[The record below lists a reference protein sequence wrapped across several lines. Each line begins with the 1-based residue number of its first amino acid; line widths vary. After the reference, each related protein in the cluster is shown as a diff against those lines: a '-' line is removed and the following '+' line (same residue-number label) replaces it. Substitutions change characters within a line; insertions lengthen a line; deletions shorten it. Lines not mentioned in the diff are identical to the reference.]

1 MEEKAKSS
9 NNKIKSSNNKIL
21 IIALLVLLFAL
32 IGYTFYN
39 NNDHKEAVKF
49 LQDEKEQIIGNL
61 TAMEEKYDIAI
72 AQNTSLS
79 DSLTVEKERIIAFKD
94 SVKSLKK
101 INSRTL
107 SRYRGQLANLKA
119 TNERLLDEV
128 DSLRLANNML
138 TEEKDSI
145 NSQLQVQTTYND
157 TLVAQNMELAKK
169 VEIGGAINVENVNV
183 TAMKMRSNG
192 KYTETNKAQ
201 KTDAIKVEFRLIENE
216 IATPGDKEAYI
227 VLKNPEGKV
236 INAKGTFML
245 KDGSES
251 KYTDQTIV
259 NYENADLDVVMLV
272 ERKGEKYSKGS
283 YPIEVYVDGKLVGS
297 ARLELSDSFLGL

>member
-1 MEEKAKSS
+1 MQENNKSS
-9 NNKIKSSNNKIL
+9 KNIIL
-21 IIALLVLLFAL
+21 IIALTVLLFGL

-49 LQDEKEQIIGNL
+49 LQDEKEQIIGSL

-79 DSLTVEKERIIAFKD
+79 DSLTIEKNRIILFKD
-94 SVKSLKK
+94 SVKDLKK

-107 SRYRGQLANLKA
+107 SRYRGQLTTLKA
-119 TNERLLDEV
+119 TNDRLIEEV
-128 DSLRLANNML
+128 DSLRLQNNLL

-145 NSQLQVQTTYND
+145 NTQLHIQTTYND
-157 TLVAQNMELAKK
+157 TLIAQNMDLAKK
-169 VEIGGAINVENVNV
+169 VEIGGAVDVENVKV

-201 KTDAIKVEFRLIENE
+201 KTDAFKIEFRLMENE

-227 VLKNPEGKV
+227 VLKNPKGQV
-236 INAKGTFML
+236 INAKGTYVL
-245 KDGSES
+245 KDGNEL

-259 NYENADLDVVMLV
+259 NYEKLALKVVIMV
-272 ERKGEKYSKGS
+272 DRKGEKYEKGI
-283 YPIEVYVDGKLVGS
+283 YNVQVYVEGKLAGKTKI
-297 ARLELSDSFLGL
+297 ELSDSFLGL

>member
-1 MEEKAKSS
+1 MEE
-9 NNKIKSSNNKIL
+9 NTKSSNNKIL
-21 IIALLVLLFAL
+21 IIALTVLLFAL

-49 LQDEKEQIIGNL
+49 LQEEKEQIIGNL

-79 DSLTVEKERIIAFKD
+79 DSLTIEKERIVAFKD

-101 INSRTL
+101 INSNTL
-107 SRYRGQLANLKA
+107 RRYRGQLANLQA
-119 TNERLLDEV
+119 TNDRLLDEV
-128 DSLRLANNML
+128 DSLKLSNNIL

-145 NSQLQVQTTYND
+145 NSQLVVQTNYND
-157 TLVAQNMELAKK
+157 TLVAQNMDLARK
-169 VEIGGAINVENVNV
+169 VEIGGAINVENVSV

-201 KTDAIKVEFRLIENE
+201 KTDAIKVNFRLIENE

-227 VLKNPEGKV
+227 ILKDPNGKV
-236 INAKGTFML
+236 LNAKGTFMRY
-245 KDGSES
+245 DDTEA

-272 ERKGEKYSKGS
+272 ERKGDKYMKGT
-283 YPIEVYVDGKLVGS
+283 YPIEVYVDGKLVGG
-297 ARLELSDSFLGL
+297 AKLELSDSFLGL

>member
-1 MEEKAKSS
+1 MEEPNKSS
-9 NNKIKSSNNKIL
+9 NNKML
-21 IIALLVLLFAL
+21 IIALTVLLFAL

-79 DSLTVEKERIIAFKD
+79 DSLTIEKDKIIAFKD
-94 SVKSLKK
+94 SVNDLKK
-101 INSRTL
+101 INSNTL
-107 SRYRGQLANLKA
+107 RRYRGQLAGLQA
-119 TNERLLDEV
+119 TNDRLLDEV
-128 DSLRLANNML
+128 DSLRLSNNLL

-145 NSQLQVQTTYND
+145 NTELQIQTHYND
-157 TLVAQNMELAKK
+157 TLVAQNMDLAKK

-201 KTDAIKVEFRLIENE
+201 KTDAIKVDFRLLENE

-227 VLKNPEGKV
+227 VLKNPKGQV

-245 KDGSES
+245 KDGTEA

-259 NYENADLDVVMLV
+259 NYENSNLDVVMLV
-272 ERKGEKYSKGS
+272 ERKGEKYEKGT
-283 YPIEVYVDGKLVGS
+283 YPISVFIEGKLVGG
-297 ARLELSDSFLGL
+297 AKLELSDSFLGL

>member
-1 MEEKAKSS
+1 MQENNKSS
-9 NNKIKSSNNKIL
+9 NNLIL
-21 IIALLVLLFAL
+21 IIALTVLLFGL

-79 DSLTVEKERIIAFKD
+79 DSLTGEKNRIIAFKD
-94 SVKSLKK
+94 SVRNLKK

-107 SRYRGQLANLKA
+107 SRYRGQLSKLKA
-119 TNERLLDEV
+119 INENLIEEV
-128 DSLRLANNML
+128 DSLRLQNNLL

-145 NSQLQVQTTYND
+145 DVQLKIQTNYND

-169 VEIGGAINVENVNV
+169 VEIGGAINVENVKI

-201 KTDAIKVEFRLIENE
+201 KTDAFKVEFQLLENE

-227 VLKNPEGKV
+227 VLKNPKGQV
-236 INAKGTFML
+236 ISAKGTFML
-245 KDGSES
+245 KDGNEL
-251 KYTDQTIV
+251 KYTDQTTI
-259 NYENADLDVVMLV
+259 NYENADLKVVMMV
-272 ERKGEKYSKGS
+272 DRKGEQFEKGI
-283 YPIEVYVDGKLVGS
+283 YNIQVYVDGVLAGRTKV
-297 ARLELSDSFLGL
+297 ELSDSFLGL

>member
-1 MEEKAKSS
+1 MQENDKSS
-9 NNKIKSSNNKIL
+9 NNLIL
-21 IIALLVLLFAL
+21 IIALTVLLFGL

-79 DSLTVEKERIIAFKD
+79 DSLTGEKNRIIAFKD

-101 INSRTL
+101 INSSTL
-107 SRYRGQLANLKA
+107 SRYRGQLSKLKTINENLI
-119 TNERLLDEV
+119 EEV
-128 DSLRLANNML
+128 DSLRLQNNLL

-145 NSQLQVQTTYND
+145 DVQLKIQTNYND

-169 VEIGGAINVENVNV
+169 VEIGGAINVENVKI

-201 KTDAIKVEFRLIENE
+201 KTDAFKVEFQLLENE
-216 IATPGDKEAYI
+216 IATPGDKEAYV
-227 VLKNPEGKV
+227 VLKNPKGQV

-245 KDGSES
+245 KDRNEL

-259 NYENADLDVVMLV
+259 NYENADLKVVMMV
-272 ERKGEKYSKGS
+272 DRKGEQFEKGI
-283 YPIEVYVDGKLVGS
+283 YNIQVYVDGVLVG
-297 ARLELSDSFLGL
+297 RTKVELTDSFLGL